1 MKESNFIEALYDALH
16 SKSGNKEKTMKQW
29 GGKLTKINLKNT
41 QSYAN
46 IENALGVS
54 MDVYHKNKLIH
65 KTTKPVAKHASLVLD
80 KDVFKPVGFMN
91 GGTDKSDI
99 VRLFSDSKQNIV
111 QLSQD
116 YGNNLYDHIIK
127 HIKLPSFDQNTLM
140 SDLGRKS
147 HAQLLVA
154 LKSFVPTIPEINYI
168 NAVLVENELQI
179 EALFDVPNLSIERVL
194 THRHLM
200 GGMPQRRRAP
210 SPSSSSGSE
219 ANGSE
224 ASDRSSGSTVQEDDG
239 DEEISSG
246 PPETIQPYNTYSNP
260 SDSIMKRITN
270 TKLNIT
276 VLQFLKLMAMFC
288 ILGAFILNPIFK
300 YMGFWKLVQVSQV
313 NYEFPVD
320 LPIFYTNQN
329 HDQEKIIFTGDLI
342 EFPRY
347 ELSPYAK
354 SFQDILKNPT
364 YMITNVLP
372 SITFTDQ
379 DITQRFNSEQEFK
392 SEMTNKVAIL
402 EKMYNVMKSNQPVG
416 PFYLEKHETKLLTYF
431 NRIFGFKDITKIN
444 KEVFRYMDTALSS
457 MYEDKKQEVLRYNRE
472 VVSKYKGELVKIV
485 VEHKYNKISDSKLI
499 EHIQKTAMSFEN
511 DFKAP
516 KALEA
521 VRNIR
526 YCLSREGPKSVV
538 DCVQTDV
545 LSERDLLYSKTYFEF
560 IEFFNK
566 MGLMYNQIY
575 DSSKNM
581 NDKVKD
587 MIVKDVPEAY
597 HNNIEIGVVA
607 LKNEFLNIITEA
619 IYNSKFTES
628 EAATMNNLKIIG
640 GMNIFDIFL
649 QMYSDTLKDTL
660 GGSTIKNVVN
670 KIVGFINDKTITNF
684 RNASERIIDSIQNDI
699 RMKEKLFLHTNYDTD
714 VLIDFMKNLDPKT
727 SLTTQAIRS
736 VSKTNIDLFVEIKV
750 KNIVLQILSMLRNT
764 QSIESTKV
772 LTNSLTDLFYI
783 IPYYSY
789 KHRYSI
795 EFSGGGKK
803 SSKVRGLKSSRK
815 ESSYRKASSS
825 RKASK

>member
-1 MKESNFIEALYDALH
+1 MKANSNFMEALYEALY
-16 SKSGNKEKTMKQW
+16 SKSENKQKITKQW
-29 GGKLTKINLKNT
+29 GGKLNKINLKNT
-41 QSYAN
+41 QSYAD

-54 MDVYHKNKLIH
+54 IDVYHKNKLIH
-65 KTTKPVAKHASLVLD
+65 KTTKPMAKHASLVLE

-91 GGTDKSDI
+91 GGTSGTNTSDI
-99 VRLFSDSKQNIV
+99 ITLFSKSKKDII
-111 QLSQD
+111 QLSLN
-116 YGNNLYDHIIK
+116 YGNNLYDHIIE
-127 HIKLPSFDQNTLM
+127 HIKSPSFDKTTLM
-140 SDLGRKS
+140 SDLGRKA
-147 HAQLLVA
+147 HTQLLVA
-154 LKSFVPTIPEINYI
+154 LKNFVPTVPEIQYI
-168 NAVLVENELQI
+168 NTILMEHKLSP
-179 EALFDVPNLSIERVL
+179 EALFEVSNLSIEEVMNDPL
-194 THRHLM
+194 LL
-200 GGMPQRRRAP
+200 GGMSQKIAQ

-219 ANGSE
+219 VSGSE
-224 ASDRSSGSTVQEDDG
+224 ASDSSDGSGSTVQEDDEY
-239 DEEISSG
+239 EEINSG
-246 PPETIQPYNTYSNP
+246 SPVESYQTYSNQNHNN
-260 SDSIMKRITN
+260 SIMKNIAN
-270 TKLNIT
+270 KNMNIT
-276 VLQFLKLMAMFC
+276 VIQFLQMMALFC

-300 YMGFWKLVQVSQV
+300 YMGFLKLVQVSKM
-313 NYEFPVD
+313 NYKFPLD
-320 LPIFYTNQN
+320 LPIYYTNQKHN
-329 HDQEKIIFTGDLI
+329 QEKIIFTDDLI

-347 ELSPYAK
+347 ELSKNAK
-354 SFQDILKNPT
+354 SFQDILTNPT

-372 SITFTDQ
+372 HITFIDQ
-379 DITQRFNSEQEFK
+379 DITNRFSSEQEFK

-402 EKMYNVMKSNQPVG
+402 EKMYSVINSDKPFG
-416 PFYLEKHETKLLTYF
+416 PFNLQQRETPLRNYF
-431 NRIFGFKDITKIN
+431 NRLIGFKDITKIDPV
-444 KEVFRYMDTALSS
+444 VFKYMDTALSS
-457 MYEDKKQEVLRYNRE
+457 MYEDKKQEVLNYNRE

-485 VEHKYNKISDSKLI
+485 VEYKYNKIPESKLT
-499 EHIQKTAMSFEN
+499 EHIEKTALSFEK

-516 KALEA
+516 KALAA

-538 DCVQTDV
+538 DCVQTDI

-566 MGLMYNQIY
+566 MGLLYNQIY

-597 HNNIEIGVVA
+597 HNNIEIGTVA

-619 IYNSKFTES
+619 IYNAKFTES
-628 EAATMNNLKIIG
+628 EVVTLNNLKIIG

-670 KIVGFINDKTITNF
+670 KIIGFINDQTFKNF
-684 RNASERIIDSIQNDI
+684 KNASERIIDSIQNDI

-714 VLIDFMKNLDPKT
+714 VLINFMKNLDPKA
-727 SLTTQAIRS
+727 SLTTQAIQS

-750 KNIVLQILSMLRNT
+750 KNIVLQILSMLRNA
-764 QSIESTKV
+764 QSIESTTV

-803 SSKVRGLKSSRK
+803 SSKGGGLKSSRK
-815 ESSYRKASSS
+815 AASS
-825 RKASK
+825 RKAPK

>member
-1 MKESNFIEALYDALH
+1 MKANSNFMEALYEALY
-16 SKSGNKEKTMKQW
+16 SKSENKQKITKQW
-29 GGKLTKINLKNT
+29 GGKLNKINLKNT
-41 QSYAN
+41 QSYAD

-54 MDVYHKNKLIH
+54 IDVYHKNKLIH
-65 KTTKPVAKHASLVLD
+65 KTTKPMAKHASLVLE

-91 GGTDKSDI
+91 GGANKSDI
-99 VRLFSDSKQNIV
+99 ITLFSDSKKDIV
-111 QLSQD
+111 KLSQD
-116 YGNNLYDHIIK
+116 YGNNLYDHIIE
-127 HIKLPSFDQNTLM
+127 HIKSPSFDKNTLM
-140 SDLGRKS
+140 SDLGRKA
-147 HAQLLVA
+147 HTQLLVV
-154 LKSFVPTIPEINYI
+154 LKNFVPTVPEIQYI
-168 NAVLVENELQI
+168 NTILMEHKLSP
-179 EALFDVPNLSIERVL
+179 EALFDVSNLSIEEVMNDRL
-194 THRHLM
+194 LL
-200 GGMPQRRRAP
+200 GGMSQPTRRRAP

-219 ANGSE
+219 ASGSE
-224 ASDRSSGSTVQEDDG
+224 ASGSSDGSGSTVQEDDEY
-239 DEEISSG
+239 EEINSG
-246 PPETIQPYNTYSNP
+246 SPVEPYQTYSNQ
-260 SDSIMKRITN
+260 SHNNSIMKNIVN
-270 TKLNIT
+270 KNMKIT
-276 VLQFLKLMAMFC
+276 VIQFLQMMALFC

-300 YMGFWKLVQVSQV
+300 YMGFLKLVQVSKV
-313 NYEFPVD
+313 NYKFPLD
-320 LPIFYTNQN
+320 LPIYYTNQKHN
-329 HDQEKIIFTGDLI
+329 QEKIIFTNDLI

-379 DITQRFNSEQEFK
+379 DITQRFESEQQFK

-402 EKMYNVMKSNQPVG
+402 EKMYKVINSDKPMG
-416 PFYLEKHETKLLTYF
+416 PFYLEQTETQLRNYF
-431 NRIFGFKDITKIN
+431 NRLIGFKDITKIDPV
-444 KEVFRYMDTALSS
+444 VFKYMDTALSS
-457 MYEDKKQEVLRYNRE
+457 MYEDKKQEVLNYNRE

-485 VEHKYNKISDSKLI
+485 VEHKYNKIPESKLT
-499 EHIQKTAMSFEN
+499 EHIEKTALSFEN

-516 KALEA
+516 KALAA

-538 DCVQTDV
+538 DCVQTDI

-566 MGLMYNQIY
+566 MGLLYNQIY

-597 HNNIEIGVVA
+597 HNNIEIGTVA

-619 IYNSKFTES
+619 IYNAKFTES
-628 EAATMNNLKIIG
+628 EVVTLNNLKIIG

-670 KIVGFINDKTITNF
+670 KIIGFINEHTFQNF
-684 RNASERIIDSIQNDI
+684 KNASERIIDSIQNDI

-714 VLIDFMKNLDPKT
+714 VLINFMKNLDPKA
-727 SLTTQAIRS
+727 SLTTQAIQS

-750 KNIVLQILSMLRNT
+750 KNIVLQILSMLRNA

-803 SSKVRGLKSSRK
+803 SSKGGGLKSSR
-815 ESSYRKASSS
+815 RASSS
-825 RKASK
+825 RKAPK

>member
-1 MKESNFIEALYDALH
+1 MKANSNFMEALYEALY
-16 SKSGNKEKTMKQW
+16 SKSENKQKITKQW
-29 GGKLTKINLKNT
+29 GGKLNKINLKNT
-41 QSYAN
+41 QSYAD

-54 MDVYHKNKLIH
+54 IDVYHKNKLIH
-65 KTTKPVAKHASLVLD
+65 KTTKPMAKHASLVLE

-91 GGTDKSDI
+91 GGTSGTNTSDI
-99 VRLFSDSKQNIV
+99 ITLFSKSKKDII
-111 QLSQD
+111 QLSLN
-116 YGNNLYDHIIK
+116 YGNNLYDHIIE
-127 HIKLPSFDQNTLM
+127 HIKSPSFDKTTLM
-140 SDLGRKS
+140 SDLGRKA
-147 HAQLLVA
+147 HTQLLVA
-154 LKSFVPTIPEINYI
+154 LKNFVPTVPEIQYI
-168 NAVLVENELQI
+168 NTILMEHNLSP
-179 EALFDVPNLSIERVL
+179 EALFDLSNLSIEEVMNDPL
-194 THRHLM
+194 LL
-200 GGMPQRRRAP
+200 GGMSQKIAQ

-219 ANGSE
+219 VSGSE
-224 ASDRSSGSTVQEDDG
+224 ASDSSDGSGSTVQEDDEY
-239 DEEISSG
+239 EEINSG
-246 PPETIQPYNTYSNP
+246 SPVESYQTYSNQNHNN
-260 SDSIMKRITN
+260 SIMTN
-270 TKLNIT
+270 IANKNMNIT
-276 VLQFLKLMAMFC
+276 VIQFLQMMALFC

-300 YMGFWKLVQVSQV
+300 YMGFLKLVQVSKM
-313 NYEFPVD
+313 NYKFPLD
-320 LPIFYTNQN
+320 LPIYYTNQKHN
-329 HDQEKIIFTGDLI
+329 QEKIIFTDDLI

-347 ELSPYAK
+347 ELSENAK
-354 SFQDILKNPT
+354 SFQDILTNPT

-372 SITFTDQ
+372 HITFIDQ
-379 DITQRFNSEQEFK
+379 DITNRFSSEQEFK

-402 EKMYNVMKSNQPVG
+402 EKMYSVINSDKPFG
-416 PFYLEKHETKLLTYF
+416 PFNLQQRETPLRNYF
-431 NRIFGFKDITKIN
+431 NRLIGFKDITKIDPV
-444 KEVFRYMDTALSS
+444 VFKYMDTALSS
-457 MYEDKKQEVLRYNRE
+457 MYEDKKQEVLNYNRE

-485 VEHKYNKISDSKLI
+485 VEYKYNKIPESKLT
-499 EHIQKTAMSFEN
+499 EHIEKTALSFEN

-516 KALEA
+516 KALAA

-538 DCVQTDV
+538 DCVQTDI

-566 MGLMYNQIY
+566 MGLLYNQIY

-597 HNNIEIGVVA
+597 HNNIEIGTVA

-619 IYNSKFTES
+619 IYNAKFTES
-628 EAATMNNLKIIG
+628 EVVTLNNLKIIG

-670 KIVGFINDKTITNF
+670 KIIGFINDQTFKNF
-684 RNASERIIDSIQNDI
+684 KNASERIIDSIQNDI

-714 VLIDFMKNLDPKT
+714 VLINFMKNLDPKA
-727 SLTTQAIRS
+727 SLTTQAIQS

-750 KNIVLQILSMLRNT
+750 KNIVLQILSMLRNA
-764 QSIESTKV
+764 QSIESTTV

-803 SSKVRGLKSSRK
+803 SSKGGGLKSSRK
-815 ESSYRKASSS
+815 AASS
-825 RKASK
+825 RKAPK